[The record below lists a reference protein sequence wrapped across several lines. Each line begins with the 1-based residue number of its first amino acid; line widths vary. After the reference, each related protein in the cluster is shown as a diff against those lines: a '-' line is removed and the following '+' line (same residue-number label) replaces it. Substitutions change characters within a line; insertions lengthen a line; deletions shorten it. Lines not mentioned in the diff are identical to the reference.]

1 MTSPVEAAAAA
12 PDPLFIAVCAPQV
25 PFVSGG
31 AEEHVQGL
39 CQELRR
45 RGHRV
50 ELVTMPYRW
59 YPRRQ
64 LLRSIAMWELADL
77 GESDGRPIDLVIST
91 KFPSYFVRHPRHV
104 LWLIHQYRQ
113 LYDLYGTPHS
123 EYSAS
128 SWRDRFFR
136 RRFIDRDRA
145 ALAGIPRRFTNSA
158 NTRERLLRYDGVSA
172 EALYHPPRLAP
183 RLHCRKYGDFILS
196 VGRLDPLKRVDQLLR
211 ALALVGAGTRA
222 VIAGTGPQEEGLKRL
237 AAELGIGDRVEF
249 AGFVSDERLID
260 LYADCLAVWFAPVDE
275 DYGYITL
282 EAFASAKAV
291 VTCSDSGGPLEFVR
305 HEKNG
310 YILPPG
316 DPGAAARCIDRLR
329 QDPGL
334 AKRLGQSG
342 REAIRDIT
350 WDRVIERLLEGNP

>member
-12 PDPLFIAVCAPQV
+12 PDPLTIAVCAPQV

-50 ELVTMPYRW
+50 ELITMPYRW

-64 LLRSIAMWELADL
+64 LLRSVAMWELADL
-77 GESDGRPIDLVIST
+77 RETDGRRIDLVIST

-113 LYDLYGTPHS
+113 LYDLYGGPHS
-123 EYSAS
+123 EFSPRR
-128 SWRDRFFR
+128 WRDRIFR
-136 RRFIDRDRA
+136 RRFIRRDSA
-145 ALAGIPRRFTNSA
+145 ALASIPLRFSNSA
-158 NTRERLLRYDGVSA
+158 NTRERLLRYNGLRA

-183 RLHCRKYGDFILS
+183 RLHCRQHGDFILA
-196 VGRLDPLKRVDQLLR
+196 VGRLDPLKRVGLLLQAM
-211 ALALVGAGTRA
+211 ALAGGGVRA
-222 VIAGTGPQEEGLKRL
+222 VIAGTGPQEESLKRL
-237 AAELGIGDRVEF
+237 AADLGLRDRVEF

-260 LYADCLAVWFAPVDE
+260 LYADCRAVWFTPLDE

-282 EAFASAKAV
+282 EAFGAGKAV
-291 VTCSDSGGPLEFVR
+291 LTCGDSGGPLEFVR
-305 HEKNG
+305 DGENG
-310 YILPPG
+310 FVLTPG
-316 DPGAAARCIDRLR
+316 DHAAAARYLERLAG
-329 QDPGL
+329 DPGL
-334 AKRLGQSG
+334 ARQLGGNGQQ
-342 REAIRDIT
+342 AIRDIS
-350 WDRVIERLLEGNP
+350 WDHVISRLMGGQP